1 MKIRWFD
8 NKTFRKCKAAAIVV
22 AGVLVS
28 LSMTAVGAEGQ
39 GIQTGESEA
48 GGAQNTEMQVQQL
61 KEIEP
66 GMQANPQRFAL
77 PEEARV
83 LVVVEGTGE
92 SKCQVYT
99 WEKAEDG
106 WKLKFIVDGNLGL
119 NGMSNH
125 RVMGDKTTPIGV
137 DEHSLR
143 AG

>member
-8 NKTFRKCKAAAIVV
+8 NKTSRKCKAAAIVV

-106 WKLKFIVDGNLGL
+106 WKLKFIVEDRK
-119 NGMSNH
+119 S
-125 RVMGDKTTPIGV
+125 VV
-137 DEHSLR
+137 
-143 AG
+143 